1 MFYLVVRRDSAPC
14 NGGASPPPVAGH
26 LKLVA
31 YNKLPGLDFPAV
43 RQIPSGGTRFMDLHE
58 KIRTLPTQPGV
69 YLYKNAEGQVIYVGK
84 AKSLRSRVRS
94 YLLEASQAN
103 AKTGSLMREAVDIDY
118 ILVAN
123 EHEALA
129 LENNLIKQ
137 KKPRFNILLRD
148 DKTYPYVKLTLNERF
163 PKVFVTRR
171 LRKDGG
177 AYYGPYFPGN
187 LAYRVV
193 ELIHRS
199 FLLPSCKV
207 DLSRTHPRACLEY
220 YIHRCLGPCV
230 EGLTTPEAYKEAVRD
245 AQLFLE
251 GKQAELERALTQRMM
266 AAAEAEQFEAA
277 ARLRDQL
284 TTVHQL
290 QEKQRIAT
298 VEQDDDADVFGYH
311 FEAGSLAVNLFH
323 IRNGKIV
330 DRREFFWE
338 DLPEL
343 VEALALESAA
353 GDEDDEQAAMSR
365 VKDALKGHD
374 FSRAEIAV
382 PQKRAKEAAEKL
394 GLLGGNGEERPS
406 AAKADVDRAGFVRGL
421 KPPPPSGPGFV
432 RGLKPPPPSGPG
444 FMRGLEPPPLSG
456 PSFSAACLAPEASS
470 HGTAEPVFDAAAVF
484 SALLKQLYIDQPYVP
499 RTILVPVDF
508 PDRESL
514 ATLLTERVGRR
525 VELAVP
531 RRGEKRS
538 LVDLA
543 GQNAKQSYIQRFRV
557 LEPSRK
563 AIQEALADALMLPEL
578 PRRIECFDI
587 SHTQGAETVASLVVW
602 EDGKMNK
609 ALYRK
614 FKVMTVLGVDDFASM
629 REVVHRRYKR
639 ILENSNAAGAPGPS
653 PLGTGDGDAGALRP
667 SLLGTRDTVSAR
679 SKEPSTMPSLILI
692 DGGLGQL
699 HAAADALEAL
709 GITNQPLASIAK
721 KEEVI
726 YVYGNE
732 EEPVVLDRRS
742 PVLHLVQMIRD
753 ESHRFA
759 VGYHRQR
766 RAMRDRSSE
775 LLDIPGVGAVARQR
789 LLAHF
794 GSLRDVQQATAESL
808 ASVVPKKTAESI
820 WRHFHQAQSVP
831 GDSA

>member
-1 MFYLVVRRDSAPC
+1 M
-14 NGGASPPPVAGH
+14 
-26 LKLVA
+26 
-31 YNKLPGLDFPAV
+31 DF
-43 RQIPSGGTRFMDLHE
+43 HE

-69 YLYKNAEGQVIYVGK
+69 YLYKNADGEVIYVGK
-84 AKSLRSRVRS
+84 AKSLRARVRS

-137 KKPRFNILLRD
+137 RKPRFNILLRD
-148 DKTYPYVKLTLNERF
+148 DKTYPYVKLTLADRF
-163 PKVFVTRR
+163 PKVLVTRR
-171 LRKDGG
+171 LRKDGS

-207 DLSRTHPRACLEY
+207 DLSRYHPRACLQY

-230 EGLTTPEAYKEAVRD
+230 EGFTTPEAYAQAVRD

-251 GKQAELERALTQRMM
+251 GRHTELERSLTTRMAE
-266 AAAEAEQFEAA
+266 AAAAEQFEAA

-284 TTVHQL
+284 STVHQL

-298 VEQDDDADVFGYH
+298 AEQGDDADVFGYH
-311 FEAGSLAVNLFH
+311 FEDGSLAVNLFH
-323 IRNGKIV
+323 MRAGKIV

-343 VEALALESAA
+343 LEVAESDQTDTLPDPSLDSVEDSSTIENCHPERSMVGA
-353 GDEDDEQAAMSR
+353 
-365 VKDALKGHD
+365 
-374 FSRAEIAV
+374 
-382 PQKRAKEAAEKL
+382 PQMRKH
-394 GLLGGNGEERPS
+394 LGGKRSEGSASRDVSNSTEPS
-406 AAKADVDRAGFVRGL
+406 D
-421 KPPPPSGPGFV
+421 
-432 RGLKPPPPSGPG
+432 
-444 FMRGLEPPPLSG
+444 
-456 PSFSAACLAPEASS
+456 PEAKQQ
-470 HGTAEPVFDAAAVF
+470 EPHQVLG
-484 SALLKQLYIDQPYVP
+484 ALVKQLYIDQQYVP
-499 RTILVPVDF
+499 RTILIPVDF
-508 PDRESL
+508 DDRETL
-514 ATLLTERVGRR
+514 AALLTERTGHRI
-525 VELAVP
+525 ELIVP
-531 RRGEKRS
+531 QRGEKRS

-543 GQNAKQSYIQRFRV
+543 AQNAKQSYTQRFRV

-587 SHTQGAETVASLVVW
+587 SHIQGAETVASLVVW

-609 ALYRK
+609 SAYRK

-629 REVVHRRYKR
+629 REVVHRRYRR
-639 ILENSNAAGAPGPS
+639 IRDAANEGGFSAAQHSGAPSLARSSAPRVGNHEPPSEGKRNAGLKGATGAPSLSTASPSTRVGEHGPS
-653 PLGTGDGDAGALRP
+653 SERKEDAALKGHDFSRAENVPESLGALAPEGRL
-667 SLLGTRDTVSAR
+667 SK
-679 SKEPSTMPSLILI
+679 SKEPSTMPSLVLI

-699 HAAADALEAL
+699 HAAAEALESL
-709 GITNQPLASIAK
+709 GITSQPLASIAK

-726 YVYGNE
+726 YLYGNE
-732 EEPVVLDRRS
+732 DEPVVLDRRS
-742 PVLHLVQMIRD
+742 PVLHLVQLIRD

-766 RAMRDRSSE
+766 RAMRDRDSE
-775 LLDIPGVGAVARQR
+775 LLNIPGVGAQTRQR
-789 LLAHF
+789 LLTHF

-808 ASVVPKKTAESI
+808 AAVVPRKTAETI
-820 WRHFHQAQSVP
+820 WRHFHERVTSDNPA
-831 GDSA
+831 

>member
-1 MFYLVVRRDSAPC
+1 MGTLRGYVLFTECGKLCLFCTAKCSIMLLPLSYKQGLRSL
-14 NGGASPPPVAGH
+14 ASV
-26 LKLVA
+26 
-31 YNKLPGLDFPAV
+31 
-43 RQIPSGGTRFMDLHE
+43 FMDLIE
-58 KIRTLPTQPGV
+58 KIRLLPTQPGV
-69 YLYKNAEGQVIYVGK
+69 YLYKNAEGEVIYVGK
-84 AKSLRSRVRS
+84 AKNLRSRVRS

-137 KKPRFNILLRD
+137 RKPRFNILLRD
-148 DKTYPYVKLTLNERF
+148 DKTYPYVKLTLADRY

-171 LRKDGG
+171 LRKDGS

-207 DLSRTHPRACLEY
+207 DLSRYHQRACLQY

-230 EGLTTPEAYKEAVRD
+230 EELTTPEIYKQAVRD

-251 GKQAELERALTQRMM
+251 GRQSELERSLTARMN

-277 ARLRDQL
+277 ARLRDQVS
-284 TTVHQL
+284 TVHQL

-298 VEQDDDADVFGYH
+298 AEQSDDADVFGYH
-311 FEAGSLAVNLFH
+311 FEDGSLAVNLFH

-343 VEALALESAA
+343 VEVI
-353 GDEDDEQAAMSR
+353 G
-365 VKDALKGHD
+365 
-374 FSRAEIAV
+374 
-382 PQKRAKEAAEKL
+382 
-394 GLLGGNGEERPS
+394 
-406 AAKADVDRAGFVRGL
+406 
-421 KPPPPSGPGFV
+421 
-432 RGLKPPPPSGPG
+432 
-444 FMRGLEPPPLSG
+444 
-456 PSFSAACLAPEASS
+456 APESTTGEDMGAPSMTKWVGEQNS
-470 HGTAEPVFDAAAVF
+470 AFNAGQVF
-484 SALLKQLYIDQPYVP
+484 SALLKQLYIDQHYVP
-499 RTILVPVDF
+499 RSILVPVDF
-508 PDRESL
+508 DDRETL
-514 ATLLTERVGRR
+514 ATLLAERINHR
-525 VELAVP
+525 VEIAVP
-531 RRGEKRS
+531 QRGEKRS

-563 AIQEALADALMLPEL
+563 AIQESLADSLMLPEL
-578 PRRIECFDI
+578 PTRIECFDI
-587 SHTQGAETVASLVVW
+587 SHIQGAETVASMVVW

-609 ALYRK
+609 SQYRK

-629 REVVHRRYKR
+629 REVVTRRYR
-639 ILENSNAAGAPGPS
+639 RL
-653 PLGTGDGDAGALRP
+653 
-667 SLLGTRDTVSAR
+667 
-679 SKEPSTMPSLILI
+679 KEEEKPMPSLILI

-699 HAAADALEAL
+699 HAAADALESL
-709 GITNQPLASIAK
+709 GFTSQPLASIAK

-726 YVYGNE
+726 YLYGNE
-732 EEPVVLDRRS
+732 DEPVVLDRHS

-766 RAMRDRSSE
+766 RAMRDRDSE
-775 LLDIPGVGAVARQR
+775 LLNIPGVGQQTRQR
-789 LLAHF
+789 LLTHF
-794 GSLRDVQQATAESL
+794 GSLRDVQQATADSL
-808 ASVVPKKTAESI
+808 AAVVSRKTAESI
-820 WRHFHQAQSVP
+820 WRHFHESPAAKTTQPQP
-831 GDSA
+831 

>member
-1 MFYLVVRRDSAPC
+1 
-14 NGGASPPPVAGH
+14 
-26 LKLVA
+26 
-31 YNKLPGLDFPAV
+31 
-43 RQIPSGGTRFMDLHE
+43 MDLYE

-69 YLYKNAEGQVIYVGK
+69 YLYKNADGEVIYVGK
-84 AKSLRSRVRS
+84 AKNLRSRVRS
-94 YLLEASQAN
+94 YLLDASQAN
-103 AKTGSLMREAVDIDY
+103 AKTGSLMREAVDIEY

-137 KKPRFNILLRD
+137 RKPRFNILLRD
-148 DKTYPYVKLTLNERF
+148 DKTYPYVKLTLGDRF

-171 LRKDGG
+171 LRKDGA

-207 DLSRTHPRACLEY
+207 DLSRYHPRACLQY

-230 EGLTTPEAYKEAVRD
+230 EGLTTPDAYKVAVRD

-251 GKQAELERALTQRMM
+251 GRHVELERTLTARML
-266 AAAEAEQFEAA
+266 AAAEAQQFEAA

-284 TTVHQL
+284 STVHQL

-311 FEAGSLAVNLFH
+311 FEEGNLAVNLFH
-323 IRNGKIV
+323 MRNGKIV

-343 VEALALESAA
+343 LESA
-353 GDEDDEQAAMSR
+353 EPEQGGSTNNGA
-365 VKDALKGHD
+365 
-374 FSRAEIAV
+374 
-382 PQKRAKEAAEKL
+382 AAE
-394 GLLGGNGEERPS
+394 RDAS
-406 AAKADVDRAGFVRGL
+406 AFHAG
-421 KPPPPSGPGFV
+421 PI
-432 RGLKPPPPSGPG
+432 
-444 FMRGLEPPPLSG
+444 
-456 PSFSAACLAPEASS
+456 
-470 HGTAEPVFDAAAVF
+470 F
-484 SALLKQLYIDQPYVP
+484 SALLKQLYIDQQYVP
-499 RTILVPVDF
+499 RSILVPVDF
-508 PDRESL
+508 DDREALS
-514 ATLLTERVGRR
+514 ALLTERTGHRI
-525 VELAVP
+525 EIAAP
-531 RRGEKRS
+531 QRGDKKS

-543 GQNAKQSYIQRFRV
+543 GQNARQSYTQRFRV

-587 SHTQGAETVASLVVW
+587 SHIQGAETVASLVVW

-609 ALYRK
+609 SAYRK
-614 FKVMTVLGVDDFASM
+614 FKVKSVAGVDDFASM
-629 REVVHRRYKR
+629 REVVERRYRRLKD
-639 ILENSNAAGAPGPS
+639 EDQP
-653 PLGTGDGDAGALRP
+653 
-667 SLLGTRDTVSAR
+667 
-679 SKEPSTMPSLILI
+679 MPSLVLV

-699 HAAADALEAL
+699 HAAAEALESL
-709 GITNQPLASIAK
+709 GFTSQPLASIAK
-721 KEEVI
+721 REEVI
-726 YVYGNE
+726 YLYGNE
-732 EEPVVLDRRS
+732 DEPIVLDRRS
-742 PVLHLVQMIRD
+742 PVLHLVQLIRD

-766 RAMRDRSSE
+766 RAMRDRDSE
-775 LLDIPGVGAVARQR
+775 LLNIPGVGAQTRQR
-789 LLAHF
+789 LLTHF

-808 ASVVPKKTAESI
+808 AAVVSRKTAETI
-820 WRHFHQAQSVP
+820 WRHFHEAQT
-831 GDSA
+831 AT